1 MRNIVSIALAFLKN
15 RALQIISIFI
25 FFTAFHS
32 HAQVVKTDS
41 VNIENKIS
49 ISDISFYYEN
59 LQSVLSDLSKD
70 AQPTNSI
77 KIIDSTHTI
86 FSERLDSLKIKII
99 QDSSRYTLRIIESL
113 ENEWEGYKTKMHSWQ
128 LEISE
133 HAHLL
138 ESFQDT
144 LLIRNKTWEKT
155 LAIAKEKEAPNA
167 IIKRIISA
175 QDSIAAYSQSFK
187 EISIEMLHI
196 QENIMAGLAKVDE
209 VIDHLQL
216 ANLDFKGKLFA
227 LNSPPIW
234 KWETEKSTID
244 FYAETKANFADQERI
259 VEIFF
264 KDHLTEFLFHS
275 LSFIFLILLFVFL
288 KRKYLGTS
296 MPGDDIRLKM
306 AIITIKK
313 PIFAALT
320 IGVVLS
326 LFFYKDSP
334 DIINYALVFIILIP
348 TLYFFPRFVEI
359 RNMKIVFFLIALYY
373 LDKFQEMIVVDEL
386 LNRVLQLFKSVSVL
400 FILYSTYKTQISN
413 RATDNKGWQSIVK
426 AIAPILF
433 VLIII
438 SFIANIFGAY
448 HLSELLIEGVLT
460 SSLFA
465 IIFMVTGVVASSLL
479 VISLRSKYV
488 SSLKVFS
495 EDNLKFESRITN
507 LIYLFAA
514 ILWMKIML
522 KSFQLLDVV
531 LGWYNAFVDL
541 YWKVGSVTISVGG
554 VISFFFI
561 LFITFLLARLI
572 KELINDHIIPVKKS
586 AKGLPNAF
594 SMVFRYMIVS
604 LGVYIAMA
612 AVGINLSEFG
622 LMAGALGVGLGFG
635 LQNILHNL
643 VSGLIVSFER
653 PIHVGDTV
661 EVANLMGIVTEI
673 GVRSSKIRT
682 YEGSEVILPNGDLLS
697 KQVINWTLSDHKR
710 RLEIKVRSS
719 FDANPHEVL
728 DILNLVLNANESIL
742 KEPGPLC
749 LFEGYG
755 DSALNF
761 RVLFWVPLNIGLTTK
776 SQVAL
781 SIYDKLKEKNIEAPI
796 HQQRLL
802 YQDSQVS
809 QAKPM

>member
-413 RATDNKGWQSIVK
+413 RATDNKGW
-426 AIAPILF
+426 
-433 VLIII
+433 
-438 SFIANIFGAY
+438 
-448 HLSELLIEGVLT
+448 
-460 SSLFA
+460 
-465 IIFMVTGVVASSLL
+465 
-479 VISLRSKYV
+479 
-488 SSLKVFS
+488 
-495 EDNLKFESRITN
+495 
-507 LIYLFAA
+507 
-514 ILWMKIML
+514 
-522 KSFQLLDVV
+522 
-531 LGWYNAFVDL
+531 
-541 YWKVGSVTISVGG
+541 
-554 VISFFFI
+554 
-561 LFITFLLARLI
+561 
-572 KELINDHIIPVKKS
+572 
-586 AKGLPNAF
+586 
-594 SMVFRYMIVS
+594 
-604 LGVYIAMA
+604 
-612 AVGINLSEFG
+612 
-622 LMAGALGVGLGFG
+622 
-635 LQNILHNL
+635 
-643 VSGLIVSFER
+643 
-653 PIHVGDTV
+653 
-661 EVANLMGIVTEI
+661 
-673 GVRSSKIRT
+673 
-682 YEGSEVILPNGDLLS
+682 
-697 KQVINWTLSDHKR
+697 
-710 RLEIKVRSS
+710 
-719 FDANPHEVL
+719 NP
-728 DILNLVLNANESIL
+728 
-742 KEPGPLC
+742 
-749 LFEGYG
+749 
-755 DSALNF
+755 
-761 RVLFWVPLNIGLTTK
+761 
-776 SQVAL
+776 
-781 SIYDKLKEKNIEAPI
+781 
-796 HQQRLL
+796 
-802 YQDSQVS
+802 
-809 QAKPM
+809 